1 MKESQK
7 YLINLLNKNDT
18 VVIALS
24 GGVDSMV
31 LLDLLIK
38 LKEQLNLKIICAH
51 VNHGL
56 RKESNDEKEF
66 VQEYVLNHNLEF
78 EYYKIENYE
87 NNKFTEGEARRKRY
101 AFFHKVML
109 KYHAKYLFTAHHGND
124 LEETILMRITRGSNL
139 KGYAGIPIISK
150 NQYYQIVRP
159 LLYVNKKEII
169 KYALDNN
176 IKHVEDNSNQD
187 EKYTRNRF
195 RKQVLPFLEQEDANI
210 RLKFLKYSEELF
222 KYLDYINK
230 IIDMKIKDIYI
241 NNKLDLDKLNQEDS
255 FIKEKIIERI
265 IENIQKDN
273 ILNINDKQKIEI
285 LKLIDNKSNK
295 QIDLA
300 DGYIARISYNY
311 LIIEK
316 NTNSEEF
323 KYVFDKIFQKDNYQ
337 IEEISSSNEK
347 SNNII
352 RLNSAEI
359 ELPLI
364 IRNVRKGDVMSI
376 KNLGGSKKVRD
387 IFTNSKVDK
396 VKRKAFPIICDSKNT
411 LIWLP
416 GVKKSIFDK
425 DISQKYDIILKYTE
439 EKYE

>member
-169 KYALDNN
+169 
-176 IKHVEDNSNQD
+176 I
-187 EKYTRNRF
+187 
-195 RKQVLPFLEQEDANI
+195 
-210 RLKFLKYSEELF
+210 
-222 KYLDYINK
+222 
-230 IIDMKIKDIYI
+230 
-241 NNKLDLDKLNQEDS
+241 
-255 FIKEKIIERI
+255 
-265 IENIQKDN
+265 
-273 ILNINDKQKIEI
+273 
-285 LKLIDNKSNK
+285 
-295 QIDLA
+295 
-300 DGYIARISYNY
+300 
-311 LIIEK
+311 
-316 NTNSEEF
+316 
-323 KYVFDKIFQKDNYQ
+323 
-337 IEEISSSNEK
+337 
-347 SNNII
+347 
-352 RLNSAEI
+352 
-359 ELPLI
+359 
-364 IRNVRKGDVMSI
+364 
-376 KNLGGSKKVRD
+376 
-387 IFTNSKVDK
+387 
-396 VKRKAFPIICDSKNT
+396 
-411 LIWLP
+411 
-416 GVKKSIFDK
+416 
-425 DISQKYDIILKYTE
+425 
-439 EKYE
+439 